1 MPVTEIQLDKKLKKT
16 VREPKK
22 WKVIF
27 INDDV
32 TTVDFVIAVLIDVF
46 GHSVEQA
53 QELTMEIHE
62 NGSSVVGIYNFE
74 IAETKANETIIAARN
89 SNFPLQV
96 KIEEE

>member
-32 TTVDFVIAVLIDVF
+32 TTVDFVIAILIDVF

-74 IAETKANETIIAARN
+74 IAETKANETIIAART
-89 SNFPLQV
+89 SDFPLQV